1 MHVVISTVS
10 REGHRAQSRGACP
23 GKWEV
28 GASALMKEEKMIQ
41 AGGMAQVK
49 ARWQEEA
56 RAKGRLP
63 SVSVSSIWGRKSN
76 LPLVKPTR
84 CGLC

>member
-1 MHVVISTVS
+1 
-10 REGHRAQSRGACP
+10 
-23 GKWEV
+23 
-28 GASALMKEEKMIQ
+28 MIQ
-41 AGGMAQVK
+41 AGGMTQVK

-56 RAKGRLP
+56 RAKGRLH

-76 LPLVKPTR
+76 LPLVKPIR